1 MRHLS
6 FLLFLF
12 LCFEGISQKKVVLS
26 NTNDNLVIG
35 KYLNIYE
42 DELGK
47 LTAKEAFRL
56 TSFKS
61 SDRRV
66 PNLGFTKG
74 SFWVKFTLNNQ
85 KEDSNFTIQINQSL
99 LDEVILYTFDE
110 SGNLLNMQKSG
121 EKYPIYQRKHNDQYP
136 IFDISIPQNKE
147 KYFLL
152 QVISSEQILLPVQ
165 VATLPK
171 ILERNK
177 NRDLLFGIYFG
188 IILAMMAYNF
198 FIYFTVRDKSYLYY
212 VLNILLVG
220 LTQACLEGYL
230 FKYAWP
236 DNFWFSSRS
245 VYYFSSATS
254 VTALIFLRLFLR
266 TGEFIPKFDRQFKF
280 YFLLFGIIIV
290 GTTIQVNNLTHN
302 LTQFAIGIVPITIL
316 IVSIVIFRKGYRPAK
331 FFIIAWIVLIVGI
344 FIFVLKDAGVLEAN
358 FFTTYT
364 LQIGSAIEE
373 FLLSL
378 ALADRINILK
388 REKEQSQTE
397 MLLALKEN
405 EKLITEQN
413 VMLEEKVKERTE
425 ELEIKNVE
433 LGDTLTNLKETQSQ
447 LLVVQKMA
455 SLGQLTAGIAHE
467 INNPINFVS
476 ANIRPLKMDI
486 SDILELLNKFET
498 IDQNDEKLKEKLDE
512 IKSFKEEIDVEYL
525 KTEINSLLAGIEDG
539 AKRTAEI
546 VKGLK
551 NFSHLDESDIKMA
564 DINKGIESTL
574 VLLRSSIP
582 DFISIEIDLGDIPMI
597 ECYPGKLNQVF
608 MNILNNAVQ
617 AIENDKSEKQHK
629 LSVSTFESENKI
641 HIRITDTGIGMT
653 EMVKD
658 KIFEPF
664 FTTKDVGE
672 GTGLGMSIVFGII
685 ENHHGQIKIDS
696 EPGKGTK
703 IELILPKEL
712 RRAE

>member
-1 MRHLS
+1 M
-6 FLLFLF
+6 F

-35 KYLNIYE
+35 KYLSIYE
-42 DELGK
+42 DKSGRLK
-47 LTAKEAFRL
+47 AQEAFSL
-56 TSFKS
+56 DSFKFS
-61 SDRRV
+61 ERRV

-74 SFWVKFTLNNQ
+74 SFWVKFTLENQ
-85 KEDSNFTIQINQSL
+85 KKDSNFTIQINQSL

-110 SGNLLNMQKSG
+110 TGKLLNMQKSG
-121 EKYPIYQRKHNDQYP
+121 EKYPIYKRKHNDQYP
-136 IFDISIPQNKE
+136 IFDISIPQHKAQ
-147 KYFLL
+147 YFML
-152 QVISSEQILLPVQ
+152 QVVSSEQILLPVQ
-165 VATLPK
+165 VATMPK

-212 VLNILLVG
+212 VLNILMVG

-230 FKYAWP
+230 FKYVWP

-266 TGEFIPKFDRQFKF
+266 TGEFIPKFDKQFKF

-290 GTTIQVNNLTHN
+290 GTTIEVNSLTHN
-302 LTQFAIGIVPITIL
+302 LTQFAIGIVPLTIL

-388 REKEQSQTE
+388 REKEQSQAE
-397 MLLALKEN
+397 MLMALKEN

-413 VMLEEKVKERTE
+413 VILEEKVKERTE

-498 IDQNDEKLKEKLDE
+498 INQNDDDLQKKLDE
-512 IKSFKEEIDVEYL
+512 IKLFKEEIDVDYL
-525 KTEINSLLAGIEDG
+525 KTEINSLLTGIEDG

-582 DFISIEIDLGDIPMI
+582 DFISIEINLGDIPMI

-629 LSVSTFESENKI
+629 LSVSTFEAENKI

-653 EMVKD
+653 EMVKE

-696 EPGKGTK
+696 EPGNGTK

-712 RRAE
+712 KRTE

>member
-266 TGEFIPKFDRQFKF
+266 TGEFIPKFDRQFKL
-280 YFLLFGIIIV
+280 YFLLFGIVIV
-290 GTTIQVNNLTHN
+290 GTTIEVNNLSHN

>member
-1 MRHLS
+1 MRPLS
-6 FLLFLF
+6 ILLFLF
-12 LCFEGISQKKVVLS
+12 LFFKGHSQQKVVLS
-26 NTNDNLVIG
+26 NLNDNQVIG
-35 KYLNIYE
+35 KYLSVFE
-42 DELGK
+42 DVQGK
-47 LTAKEAFRL
+47 LTAEEVFLQK
-56 TSFKS
+56 SFKPCNK
-61 SDRRV
+61 RV

-74 SFWVKFTLNNQ
+74 SFWIKFILKNQ
-85 KEDSNFTIQINQSL
+85 KKDSNFTIQINQSL
-99 LDEVILYTFDE
+99 LDELVLYAFDE
-110 SGNLLNMQKSG
+110 KGQFLNSQKSG
-121 EKYPIYQRKHNDQYP
+121 EKFPVNLRKHNDQYP
-136 IFDISIPQNKE
+136 IFDISIRQNSE
-147 KYFLL
+147 RHFLL
-152 QVISSEQILLPVQ
+152 KVVSGEQILLPVQ

-230 FKYAWP
+230 FKYIWP
-236 DNFWFSSRS
+236 NNFWFSSRS
-245 VYYFSSATS
+245 VYYLSSAVS
-254 VTALIFLRLFLR
+254 ISALIFLRLFLR
-266 TGEFIPKFDRQFKF
+266 TREFIPKFDRQFKF
-280 YFLLFGIIIV
+280 FFLLFGIIII
-290 GTTIQVNNLTHN
+290 GTTIEVNSLTHN
-302 LTQFAIGIVPITIL
+302 LTQVAIGIVPLTIL
-316 IVSIVIFRKGYRPAK
+316 TVSIVVFKKGYRPAK

-344 FIFVLKDAGVLEAN
+344 FIYVLKDVGVLEAN

-388 REKEQSQTE
+388 REKEQSQSE

-413 VMLEEKVKERTE
+413 VILEEKVKVRTE

-433 LGDTLTNLKETQSQ
+433 LSYTLANLKETQSQ

-498 IDQNDEKLKEKLDE
+498 IDQNDTGLKEKLSE
-512 IKSFKEEIDVEYL
+512 IKAFKEEIDVDYL

-551 NFSHLDESDIKMA
+551 NFSHMDEGDIKMA

-574 VLLRSSIP
+574 ILLRSSIP
-582 DFISIEIDLGDIPMI
+582 KYITIDINLGNIPLI

-617 AIENDKSEKQHK
+617 AIENDKSEKLHK
-629 LSVSTFESENKI
+629 LSVSTFEKENKI
-641 HIRITDTGIGMT
+641 HICISDTGIGMT
-653 EMVKD
+653 EVVKE

-672 GTGLGMSIVFGII
+672 GTGLGMSIVFGIV
-685 ENHHGQIKIDS
+685 ESHHGQIKIDS
-696 EPGKGTK
+696 EPGQGTS
-703 IELILPKEL
+703 IELILPKILKYTE
-712 RRAE
+712 

>member
-266 TGEFIPKFDRQFKF
+266 TGEFIPKFDRQFKL
-280 YFLLFGIIIV
+280 YFLLFGIVIV
-290 GTTIQVNNLTHN
+290 GTTIEVNNLSHN

-358 FFTTYT
+358 IFTTYT
-364 LQIGSAIEE
+364 MQIGSAIEE

-397 MLLALKEN
+397 MLQALKEN